1 MNLFQVT
8 ENTAIVL
15 DRQGFLTQYRG
26 KTFVKGV
33 DYVGTYFVPLDE
45 DFNLINKETFINK
58 TKIDEDNEE
67 DDVMMTK
74 L

>member
-1 MNLFQVT
+1 MT

-15 DRQGFLTQYRG
+15 DRQGILTQYRG

-33 DYVGTYFVPLDE
+33 DYVRTYFVPLDE
-45 DFNLINKETFINK
+45 EFNMINKNIFSNK
-58 TKIDEDNEE
+58 NVHNIEEENEE
-67 DDVMMTK
+67 FEDVHILSTR